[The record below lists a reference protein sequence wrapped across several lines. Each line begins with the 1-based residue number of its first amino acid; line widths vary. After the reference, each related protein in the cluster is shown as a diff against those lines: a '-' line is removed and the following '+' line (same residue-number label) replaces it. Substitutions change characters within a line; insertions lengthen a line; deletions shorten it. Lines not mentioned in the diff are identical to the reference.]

1 MAAKVLKS
9 EKQLMLGHPLEP
21 FPAELERLE
30 ARRPLS
36 TSRPERRRRTRSQ
49 VHWPVC
55 FFGVDSRETFE
66 TVTENLSSS
75 GFHCFSPV
83 PLLPGGHMVCVLRV
97 PSHQGANH
105 GRVSS
110 LECRIRV
117 VRVEPVE
124 GRQSFGIACQIE
136 DYRFIE
142 ANSVI

>member
-9 EKQLMLGHPLEP
+9 GKQLMLGHPLEP

-30 ARRPLS
+30 TRRPLS
-36 TSRPERRRRTRSQ
+36 ASRSERRKRARSQ
-49 VHWPVC
+49 VHWSVC
-55 FFGVDSRETFE
+55 FWGVDSRETFE

-83 PLLPGGHMVCVLRV
+83 PLIPGGHMVCVLRV
-97 PSHQGANH
+97 PTHQPVNN
-105 GRVSS
+105 GRTSS

-142 ANSVI
+142 SNSVI